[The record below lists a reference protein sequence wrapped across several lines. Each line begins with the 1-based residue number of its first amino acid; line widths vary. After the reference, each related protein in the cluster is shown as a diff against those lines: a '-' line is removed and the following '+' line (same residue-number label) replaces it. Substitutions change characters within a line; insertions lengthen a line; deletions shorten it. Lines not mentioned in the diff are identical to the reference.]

1 MLFNYFKEDVYM
13 NAKERVMAVLNHE
26 KPDRMPC
33 FGANS
38 TVTYEQMEKV
48 QAFWPE
54 GHQKGETMA
63 KQAMAAYTVL
73 GFDAVRVPF
82 CQTFEAVALGCN
94 YKPAKALEGGEGI
107 PGIEHPPIYKLDDTP
122 VFPPD
127 FLSRGMIPELLKAVK
142 ILKKELGDEV
152 PIVAGT
158 IGPFTI
164 AGSLIDT
171 VPLLKATF
179 KSPEK
184 IRPFL
189 DVGEKA
195 GTALAK
201 ALIDAGA
208 DIISVED
215 MTASPELIAP
225 KTYRDY
231 ELEYQKKQFE
241 QIPIPKILHICGNV
255 DSIVEWMGQTGA
267 DVLSLEPKA
276 SASLA
281 RRVCGPDI
289 VLMGGVDTATTL
301 FMKDPETVKE
311 GSEECIADGIQI
323 LAPGCAVAP
332 GTPTENLL
340 AMMEVV
346 KGH

>member
-1 MLFNYFKEDVYM
+1 M
-13 NAKERVMAVLNHE
+13 NAKERVMAVINHQ

-38 TVTYEQMEKV
+38 TVTYDQMEKV
-48 QAFWPE
+48 GAYWPE
-54 GHQKGETMA
+54 GHDKGEAMA
-63 KQAMAAYTVL
+63 KQALAAYSVL

-82 CQTFEAVALGCN
+82 CQTFEAVALGCIR
-94 YKPAKALEGGEGI
+94 KPGKVRELEGV
-107 PGIEHPPIYKLDDTP
+107 PGIEHPPPYKLEDTP
-122 VFPPD
+122 KLPDD
-127 FLSRGMIPELLKAVK
+127 FLSRGLIPELIKAVE

-152 PIVAGT
+152 PIVAGI

-164 AGSLIDT
+164 AGSLLDS

-179 KSPEK
+179 KAPQK

-195 GTALAK
+195 GTMLAK

-208 DIISVED
+208 DIISCED
-215 MTASPELIAP
+215 MTASPELIHP
-225 KTYRDY
+225 KTYKEF
-231 ELEYQKKQFE
+231 ELEYQRKQFDA
-241 QIPIPKILHICGNV
+241 IPVPTILHICGNV

-267 DVLSLEPKA
+267 NILSLEPKA
-276 SASLA
+276 SAKLA
-281 RRVCGPDI
+281 RDKCGDDI
-289 VLMGGVDTATTL
+289 ILMGGVDTATTL
-301 FMKDPETVKE
+301 FMKDADTVKE
-311 GSEECIADGIQI
+311 GCEETIADGIQI

-340 AMMEVV
+340 AMVEVA
-346 KGH
+346 KAH

>member
-1 MLFNYFKEDVYM
+1 M
-13 NAKERVMAVLNHE
+13 NAKERVIAVINHQ

-38 TVTYEQMEKV
+38 TVTYDQMDKV
-48 QAFWPE
+48 GAYWPE
-54 GHQKGETMA
+54 GHEKGEVMA
-63 KQAMAAYTVL
+63 KQALAAYKVL

-82 CQTFEAVALGCN
+82 CQTFEAVALGCKR
-94 YKPAKALEGGEGI
+94 KPGKIRDIEGI
-107 PGIEHPPIYKLDDTP
+107 PGIDHPPPYKIDDTP
-122 VFPPD
+122 VFPDD
-127 FLSRGMIPELLKAVK
+127 FLSRGFIPELIKAVK
-142 ILKKELGDEV
+142 FLKTELGDEV
-152 PIVAGT
+152 PIVAGI

-164 AGSLIDT
+164 AGSLLDS

-179 KSPEK
+179 KTPEK
-184 IRPFL
+184 MRPFL

-208 DIISVED
+208 DIISIED

-231 ELEYQKKQFE
+231 ELDYQRKQCDA
-241 QIPIPKILHICGNV
+241 IPVPKILHICGNV
-255 DSIVEWMGQTGA
+255 DAIIAWMGQTGA
-267 DVLSLEPKA
+267 EILSLEPKA
-276 SASLA
+276 SAKLA
-281 RRVCGPDI
+281 REKCGADAI
-289 VLMGGVDTATTL
+289 LMGGVDTATTL
-301 FMKDPETVKE
+301 FMKDAETVKQ
-311 GSEECIADGIQI
+311 GCEESIAEGIQI

-340 AMMEVV
+340 AMVEIA
-346 KGH
+346 KAH

>member
-1 MLFNYFKEDVYM
+1 MTPM
-13 NAKERVMAVLNHE
+13 ERVMAVLNHE

-38 TVTYEQMEKV
+38 TVTYDQMEKV
-48 QAFWPE
+48 KAFWPS
-54 GHQKGETMA
+54 GHDNGEDMA
-63 KQAMAAYTVL
+63 KQALAAYTVL

-82 CQTFEAVALGCN
+82 CQTFEAVALGCIR
-94 YKPAKALEGGEGI
+94 KPGNIQEIEGI
-107 PGIEHPPIYKLDDTP
+107 PGIEHPPPYKLDDIP
-122 VFPPD
+122 EFPED
-127 FLSRGMIPELLKAVK
+127 FLSRGLIPELLKAVR
-142 ILKKELGDEV
+142 ILKAEVGGKV
-152 PIVAGT
+152 PIIAGI

-184 IRPFL
+184 MLPFL
-189 DVGEKA
+189 EMGEKA
-195 GTALAK
+195 GTTLAL

-231 ELEYQKKQFE
+231 EMDYQRKQFDA
-241 QIPIPKILHICGNV
+241 IPVPGILHICGNV
-255 DSIVEWMGQTGA
+255 DPIVEYMGQTGA
-267 DVLSLEPKA
+267 AVLSLEPKA
-276 SASLA
+276 SPKLA
-281 RRVCGPDI
+281 REKCGEDMI
-289 VLMGGVDTATTL
+289 FMGGVDTATTL
-301 FMKDPETVKE
+301 FMQSAEMVSE
-311 GSEECIADGIQI
+311 GCEESIASGIQM

-332 GTPTENLL
+332 GTPIENLL
-340 AMMEVV
+340 AMVEVA
-346 KGH
+346 KKH

>member
-1 MLFNYFKEDVYM
+1 M
-13 NAKERVMAVLNHE
+13 NAKERVMAVINHQ

-38 TVTYEQMEKV
+38 TVTYDQMEKV
-48 QAFWPE
+48 AAFWPE
-54 GHQKGETMA
+54 GHDKGEVMA
-63 KQAMAAYTVL
+63 KQAMAAYSVL

-82 CQTFEAVALGCN
+82 CQTFEAVALGCTR
-94 YKPAKALEGGEGI
+94 KPGRVRELEGV
-107 PGIEHPPIYKLDDTP
+107 PGIEHPPPYKLDDTP
-122 VFPPD
+122 VFPED
-127 FLSRGMIPELLKAVK
+127 FLSRGFIPELLKAVS
-142 ILKKELGDEV
+142 IVKKELGDEV
-152 PIVAGT
+152 AIVAGI

-164 AGSLIDT
+164 AGSLLDS

-208 DIISVED
+208 DIISCED

-225 KTYRDY
+225 KTYRDF
-231 ELEYQKKQFE
+231 ELEYQKKQFDA
-241 QIPIPKILHICGNV
+241 ISVPKILHICGNV
-255 DSIVEWMGQTGA
+255 DAIVEWMGQTGA
-267 DVLSLEPKA
+267 EVLSLEPKA
-276 SASLA
+276 SATLA
-281 RRVCGPDI
+281 RGKCGPDV

-301 FMKDPETVKE
+301 FMKDAATVKQ
-311 GSEECIADGIQI
+311 GCEESIADGIQI

-340 AMMEVV
+340 AMVEVA
-346 KGH
+346 KAH